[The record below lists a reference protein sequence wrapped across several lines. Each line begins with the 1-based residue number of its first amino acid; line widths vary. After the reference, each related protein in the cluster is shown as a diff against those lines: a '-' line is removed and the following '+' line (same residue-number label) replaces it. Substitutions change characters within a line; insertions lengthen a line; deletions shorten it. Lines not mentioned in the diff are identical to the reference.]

1 MNAAAPADVNVNV
14 RAAVYT
20 MATVPGVTASMTTVA
35 TTAMTLRFRRRG
47 CTQHHNRCTER
58 GDAIGPSKGADCQH
72 TCQQLTRS
80 HDTSPSWN

>member
-1 MNAAAPADVNVNV
+1 MNAATHADVNVNV
-14 RAAVYT
+14 RAAVCT

-47 CTQHHNRCTER
+47 CTQHHNRCTDR
-58 GDAIGPSKGADCQH
+58 GDAIGPCKGADCQH